1 MIEPAAAAR
10 LASLRDDARPQ
21 DCSVKETCAMG
32 TGFALK
38 STQNSPREPRS
49 VQNLRYAS
57 SLPTFSVG
65 RSPGCVAGVSCRH

>member
-10 LASLRDDARPQ
+10 LASLRVDARSQ
-21 DCSVKETCAMG
+21 DCSVKVTCTMG
-32 TGFALK
+32 TGITLK

-49 VQNLRYAS
+49 VQNLRHAS

-65 RSPGCVAGVSCRH
+65 RSPGCVAGVSYRH